1 MNLLFIKKFS
11 AFSLAVLTAAALAGC
26 GKPAEGQTAGG
37 TATVESFSETAE
49 TTETETSVSSDNE
62 AGEPVS
68 GVTSETVSENETA
81 TEKAVG
87 TENRGTTF
95 SADAESLLGE
105 WYAID
110 FIGTENT
117 SVTFGGDGSFS
128 LVRDDFNE
136 SGTYTVSDGLVEVI
150 YNDGENW
157 EAWAALFDG
166 DILILKQLGLNRDVI
181 EEDYLPYDDSLSV
194 GEYLDRE
201 GNYGMECILS
211 KEKSALAEQED
222 ILGAWYGK
230 YDGLE
235 GLIIFNGQSV
245 AELSVGDI
253 LDIPVAVR
261 NGRFAATGEMPKNVS
276 LEGEYCFYLC
286 GGKIYA
292 IICDDDYFAY
302 EDHTMILE
310 KYETVPL
317 TADMLEGSLGRVSD
331 TYYYFKDGKFYSFT
345 EVKDMTGYD
354 FKIDGDKIVLPIDG
368 RDVTFKYYI
377 LGDDVYLMGEDISI
391 DFVLPE

>member
-1 MNLLFIKKFS
+1 MKKFL
-11 AFSLAVLTAAALAGC
+11 AALLAVSVTAALAGC
-26 GKPAEGQTAGG
+26 NNPADEQLINDITED
-37 TATVESFSETAE
+37 TPLATEISETVS
-49 TTETETSVSSDNE
+49 ETETSVPSDNE
-62 AGEPVS
+62 TAEPAS
-68 GVTSETVSENETA
+68 GAASEAASENETA
-81 TEKAVG
+81 AEKAVG

-110 FIGTENT
+110 FIGMENAA
-117 SVTFGGDGSFS
+117 VTFGEDGSFS
-128 LVRDDFNE
+128 LVRDDFTE

-150 YNDGENW
+150 YNDGEDW

-166 DILILKQLGLNRDVI
+166 DVLIIKFIGWNYELIK
-181 EEDYLPYDDSLSV
+181 EEYLPYDGSIPV
-194 GEYLDRE
+194 GEYLERE
-201 GNYGMECILS
+201 GTDGIEYVLS

-235 GLIIFNGQSV
+235 GLMIFNEQSV

-261 NGRFAATGEMPKNVS
+261 NGKFVLTGEMPKNVS
-276 LEGEYCFYLC
+276 LGDERLFYLC

-345 EVKDMTGYD
+345 EIADMTEYD
-354 FKIDGDKIVLPIDG
+354 FKIDGDKIILPIDG
-368 RDVTFKYYI
+368 SDAAFKYYI
-377 LGDDVYLMGEDISI
+377 LGDDVYLMGEDINI
-391 DFVLPE
+391 AFVLPE